1 MSIWGKVLGATAGFV
16 FGGPL
21 GALVGGAAG
30 HMADKARA
38 KGTFAKVSANARQA
52 AFASAVIVLGAKM
65 AKADGYVSRDE
76 VLAFKQAFRIPQEDM
91 ADVARIFD
99 MAKKDA
105 GGFEV
110 YARQVAHMF
119 KGEPE
124 VLEQLIAGLWHIAM
138 ADGVIHPAE
147 KHFLETVAQIFGFS
161 AADLN
166 RIFAQHGG
174 SGAGTGGGVEDDPY
188 TVLGVEPDISDAA
201 LKKAYRDLLR
211 ENHPDTLMA
220 KGLPQEFID
229 LANEKMAA
237 INAAYD
243 AVKKARGIS

>member
-38 KGTFAKVSANARQA
+38 KGTFAKVSANAKQA

-65 AKADGYVSRDE
+65 AKADGHVSRDE

-110 YARQVAHMF
+110 YARQVAHLF
-119 KGEPE
+119 KNEPE
-124 VLEQLIAGLWHIAM
+124 VLEQLIAGLLHIAL
-138 ADGVIHPAE
+138 ADGAIHPAE
-147 KHFLETVAQIFGFS
+147 QHFLETVAQIFGFS
-161 AADLN
+161 TADLN

-174 SGAGTGGGVEDDPY
+174 TGGSSEEDPY
-188 TVLGVEPDISDAA
+188 TVLGVASDVSDAA

-229 LANEKMAA
+229 LANEKMGA